1 MIRSAFV
8 PVTILATSIAV
19 FAAPVE
25 ADPAA
30 KQLQVY
36 PKNLARQHLG
46 ANVFLYNTTSQSFTT
61 TEAAA
66 AWLDDDVTTGWAP
79 LAGQQ
84 HYLLA
89 LPEPEVVTNF
99 QISGRAAQ
107 GTVTIYGGDE
117 PAAPGAKS
125 WVPLA
130 RDVSLETINQ
140 KKLARPFSRLAK
152 YILVETN
159 IAEPAPLYSLYL
171 YGDRPAT
178 SYTLLKRDQPID
190 TKAIFG
196 PYVNDQTSFSHTA
209 LYSGGRVA
217 FSTEKASYTA
227 WQKAID
233 DNPETGVSLI
243 PTKDDAGM
251 VLALAEKHSI
261 SRVAVLAGSAV
272 KGKLDIYFA
281 PTLPEAPAVTA
292 TGTDAVQQVSRT
304 TTTPIVQGAS
314 LAGLTP
320 AATIEFDGTNTRASQ
335 DLAGV
340 EAGAILLRW
349 TPENGTDTL
358 ALREINVFNGYS
370 LADYALALTPEAIAE
385 LAENTRDGKAM
396 ADGKEPIGEGKEG
409 KEPIG
414 EFFTRK
420 PYLPPTLGFP
430 PPLTPRIPPN
440 VSN

>member
-1 MIRSAFV
+1 MIRSSIV
-8 PVTILATSIAV
+8 PITILASSIAA
-19 FAAPVE
+19 FAAPAE

-36 PKNLARQHLG
+36 PKNLARQHVG
-46 ANVFLYNTTSQSFTT
+46 ANVFLYNASSQTFTT

-99 QISGRAAQ
+99 QISGRTAQ

-130 RDVSLETINQ
+130 RNVSLESINQ

-152 YILVETN
+152 YIMVETN
-159 IAEPAPLYSLYL
+159 IAEPAPIYSLYL

-178 SYTLLKRDQPID
+178 SYTLLKRDQAID

-217 FSTEKASYTA
+217 FSTEKANYTS

-233 DNPETGVSLI
+233 DNPETGVTLV

-251 VLALAEKHSI
+251 VLALASKHSV
-261 SRVAVLAGSAV
+261 SRLAVLVGSAT
-272 KGKLDIYFA
+272 KGKLDVFFA
-281 PTLPEAPAVTA
+281 PALPESPAVTA
-292 TGTDAVQQVSRT
+292 TGTNAVQRVNT
-304 TTTPIVQGAS
+304 TTAAPIVQGAS

-320 AATIEFDGTNTRASQ
+320 AATMEFDGSATRASR
-335 DLAGV
+335 DVTAAD
-340 EAGAILLRW
+340 AGAILLRW
-349 TPENGTDTL
+349 TPDNGTDPL

-385 LAENTRDGKAM
+385 LAEEATRDGKAV

-430 PPLTPRIPPN
+430 PPLTPRIPN